1 MHRRTDRTGS
11 GGGAPAGRAGGVVLL
26 VLLAVAMVC
35 AAGALVARGVEVSTT
50 LRAERVESYL
60 ELVVLAGGV
69 LAAAWVGLS
78 ALVALLCLAAR
89 SAGRT
94 WSRGERLVA
103 HHAPTLVRRAAR
115 IGVSVS
121 VGTGLVLG
129 GGTAYAVEPDAPDAP
144 STAVVVDLGWRPSAP
159 APASA
164 PTTAPAAD
172 GALGTTDGPGTD
184 DPDADDLDTEEP
196 GTDDP
201 VADTSA
207 TDVPTGVPPASQT
220 STGAASHDED
230 PASGSTTEAPTTAPT
245 AQPAAP
251 TVPAAPAVDTGG
263 AAAAARDTVARGATD
278 PSSAVERDAAL
289 TVTRDAPTSTG
300 EVVVLR
306 GDTLWAIAARALP
319 ADASDADVA
328 AAVERWH
335 AANVDV
341 IGADPDLIRPGQVL
355 VAPSA

>member
-1 MHRRTDRTGS
+1 M
-11 GGGAPAGRAGGVVLL
+11 LL

-50 LRAERVESYL
+50 LRAARVESYL

-89 SAGRT
+89 SVGRT

-103 HHAPTLVRRAAR
+103 HHAPALVRRAAR

-129 GGTAYAVEPDAPDAP
+129 GGTAYAAEPDATDTP

-159 APASA
+159 VPAGM

-172 GALGTTDGPGTD
+172 GALGTAGSPGTD
-184 DPDADDLDTEEP
+184 DLGTDDLDTEEP
-196 GTDDP
+196 GTEEPGTDDP
-201 VADTSA
+201 VGDTSA
-207 TDVPTGVPPASQT
+207 SGVPTGVPPAWQT

-230 PASGSTTEAPTTAPT
+230 PAPGSTTEAPTTAPAAQPAAPATAPT

-251 TVPAAPAVDTGG
+251 AVVAAPGVDTEG
-263 AAAAARDTVARGATD
+263 AAAGARGAVARGATD